1 MEIEARR
8 RLVRRVALACAVLVF
23 AVTSLSAFVRLS
35 NTAAATAAAAPGAAE
50 IAATGPV
57 AADPALAVVESE
69 AVLMARGAHRLAAST
84 TLLVVIA
91 LIALSLGPRPYLRRE
106 GLLSLG
112 MFALVVFL
120 AVLGRWSSGAVGPAV
135 TLGNLLGGFFLFALC
150 WRLAWPEPP
159 AAAGQLR
166 PLALLTALVLS
177 AQVALGALSHPAHP
191 WGAIVVAPL
200 VVALAVRAWHAGWRA
215 AAAGLGT
222 LLVVQLVIGLGHTA
236 AGSPPLFVLVHNMAA
251 LLLFATTLRMVGKPG
266 KLGSETG
273 FARKTRL

>member
-8 RLVRRVALACAVLVF
+8 RLVRRIALVCALLVF

-35 NTAAATAAAAPGAAE
+35 NEAAATAGSESATAELAAAGPGAAD
-50 IAATGPV
+50 T
-57 AADPALAVVESE
+57 LAVAVESD
-69 AVLMARGAHRLAAST
+69 AVQMARGAHRLAASA

-91 LIALSLGPRPYLRRE
+91 LMALSLGPRPYLRRE

-135 TLGNLLGGFFLFALC
+135 TLGNLLGGFLLFALC
-150 WRLAWPEPP
+150 WQLAWPVSVLP
-159 AAAGQLR
+159 AAAARVRPWAQL
-166 PLALLTALVLS
+166 AVLVLA
-177 AQVALGALSHPAHP
+177 AQVALGALSHPAHS
-191 WGAIVVAPL
+191 WGAIIVASL

-222 LLVVQLVIGLGHTA
+222 LLGLQLAVGLGHTA

-266 KLGSETG
+266 SETG
-273 FARKTRL
+273 FARKSRL